1 MNPAVIDSYGW
12 AMAEVY
18 GACTDKILVNL
29 AKYFP
34 YLKAGDE
41 IKGSFEYQARMLAQM
56 GKVDRETVQIIID
69 HLNGADEA
77 LRNALTEA
85 ILQGLKDEEP
95 KLRRAAERGLL
106 SGGGV
111 PELSPNQ
118 MQAFKSYY
126 RQSADKLNLVNTV
139 MLESTEAAYRS
150 TVADVAAKIQR
161 TQSILNIGTG
171 EVVTGVS
178 SYNSAVRSAVRS
190 MVNNGLTGFVDHGGH
205 RWSPEAY
212 VAMDVKTTMMNTSR
226 AAVFERNEEYG
237 NDLYQVSSHNGA
249 RPLCYPWQ
257 GKILSNSGRTGTTT
271 DLYGNEIQIHSES
284 EVESFRYGGGLFGV
298 NCGHFPMVFIPTFST
313 IKGEPQDAEDNART
327 YAESQEQR
335 ALERKLRE
343 ERRDLEVMKAQGAS
357 PEEIKAQKE
366 RIRAASNEIDE
377 FCDRTGR
384 TRKKGR
390 EGTPVNATWPDGTG
404 GKVTRY
410 NGDYI
415 GTDVVPPP
423 KGAYTPPPPI
433 NPLNVAPQ
441 ATQLPPVQHT
451 IVGKTEKLAR
461 SMSTADYDE
470 AAKLIDKSETVTLYE
485 KYGDSCRS
493 ITQTKN
499 GVYMPGADTVEYS
512 FSKYSNQSKYSIM
525 AHEMGH
531 MFDAKVGRNAN
542 ITFKEADLINNRCMI
557 GSGAAKTIRDVPS
570 SSDQFLEAMR
580 KDKISLRAILNN
592 SEELRNMKTGSMRNA
607 SAGVQD
613 AMDGFFGTQDKNLLP
628 WGHGDRYYN
637 RFYNKK
643 IKTFGLENKLKD
655 AYNEL
660 GMTANNQMEVR
671 KLSRDYETASEL
683 WANVISALT
692 CGGEELDAFTK
703 YMPETVEAARKII
716 GGI

>member
-1 MNPAVIDSYGW
+1 
-12 AMAEVY
+12 MAEVY

-126 RQSADKLNLVNTV
+126 RQSADKLNLVNTT

-150 TVADVAAKIQR
+150 TVADVAAKISR

-366 RIRAASNEIDE
+366 RIKAASNEIDE

-390 EGTPVNATWPDGTG
+390 EGTPVNATWPDKGTYNPGEFPTAERDKINDWNRNG
-404 GKVTRY
+404 GGNVTAP
-410 NGDYI
+410 G
-415 GTDVVPPP
+415 GF
-423 KGAYTPPPPI
+423 TPQTVSTG
-433 NPLNVAPQ
+433 NVAQQ
-441 ATQLPPVQHT
+441 ATQASDSVVESKAEPFKAAKTREEAEQYAKRFGKSVNYSGISIENCNKINEALHGLYTNYPKTKPYETISQNGRQKSIARSNFEILEINGKLVGAKSSVDYFAANQAVDRSTLEYMRKRWEGKNVPKAIADNMQKLENNLKYQRWSVAGQYDVRGVIAHEFGHT
-451 IVGKTEKLAR
+451 I
-461 SMSTADYDE
+461 ADQYTGQINGVNANPNANGLECYRLRNMIDE
-470 AAKLIDKSETVTLYE
+470 AWKKAFETGDIYNLS
-485 KYGDSCRS
+485 KYGASNS
-493 ITQTKN
+493 HEFF
-499 GVYMPGADTVEYS
+499 AES
-512 FSKYSNQSKYSIM
+512 FC
-525 AHEMGH
+525 AHEMGEKLPDYVES
-531 MFDAKVGRNAN
+531 MLKEVTSNA
-542 ITFKEADLINNRCMI
+542 
-557 GSGAAKTIRDVPS
+557 P
-570 SSDQFLEAMR
+570 
-580 KDKISLRAILNN
+580 
-592 SEELRNMKTGSMRNA
+592 
-607 SAGVQD
+607 VQ
-613 AMDGFFGTQDKNLLP
+613 
-628 WGHGDRYYN
+628 
-637 RFYNKK
+637 
-643 IKTFGLENKLKD
+643 
-655 AYNEL
+655 
-660 GMTANNQMEVR
+660 
-671 KLSRDYETASEL
+671 
-683 WANVISALT
+683 
-692 CGGEELDAFTK
+692 
-703 YMPETVEAARKII
+703 
-716 GGI
+716 